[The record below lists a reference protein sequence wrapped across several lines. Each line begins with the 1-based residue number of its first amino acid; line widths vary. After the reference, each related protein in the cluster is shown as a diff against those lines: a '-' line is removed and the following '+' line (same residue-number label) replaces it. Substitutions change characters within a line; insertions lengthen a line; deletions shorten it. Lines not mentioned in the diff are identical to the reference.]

1 MRVQNRATN
10 AGAYSI
16 VVYRDIY
23 NTQEVS
29 TQRKILLYRYI
40 RVGWEART
48 QKCACEIGRL
58 TQEAVYIYKYM
69 SHTGGKEWEFFG
81 EGVYWWA
88 GKHER
93 KNNKIFLEKL
103 MKGEY
108 FVSIYRGHR

>member
-10 AGAYSI
+10 AGAYR
-16 VVYRDIY
+16 YIY
-23 NTQEVS
+23 IDTYIGRRRRAHRGKFSCIGIYEWAGKRE
-29 TQRKILLYRYI
+29 RKI
-40 RVGWEART
+40 
-48 QKCACEIGRL
+48 CACEMGRL
-58 TQEAVYIYKYM
+58 TQEAVYINKYM

-103 MKGEY
+103 TKGEY